1 MNKKRFIFLAALLI
15 AVSIFGQSP
24 EKISYQAVVRDAT
37 NATVANQVV
46 GMKISILQDGTLE
59 NPGSAVYVE
68 TQTPTTNANGLLS
81 IYIGAGSAVT
91 GTFSGIAWSNV
102 PHYIKIEIDPS
113 GNNTNY
119 TITGTTQLV
128 SVPFALYAKTA
139 GNTFSG
145 DYTDLINQPD
155 NTTAIS
161 DETARALAAEQANE
175 IAITT
180 IQTEQT
186 TQNVSISLNSTKIPI
201 PTGGT
206 EGQVLK
212 MVGGIPVWT
221 DPIKFVTF
229 YKDADGDGYG
239 NNGDQLM
246 VLSGSNAPNG
256 YVDND
261 IDCNDT
267 VAAINP
273 ATVWFIGVDAD
284 GDGFFGSTTSLMQ
297 CESPGTGYVIT
308 EPATLD
314 CDDSLATGSSIN
326 PNAIE
331 VYGNGIDDD
340 CDGQVDE
347 ATVGD
352 LRAGGVVFWVDPT
365 DNMHGLVCAI
375 EDQNKSAGIRWYNG
389 SNIGTVA
396 WSYEIGDGSANT
408 TAIIARQ
415 GPVESSYA
423 AGLARAY
430 RGGGFTDW
438 FLPSKDELNQMY
450 MNKVTLEAV
459 WGVVAFSNNNFY
471 WSSTEYDNNVAWSQ
485 GFDNGNQDWSFK
497 DATRVVRAVR
507 AF

>member
-1 MNKKRFIFLAALLI
+1 M
-15 AVSIFGQSP
+15 
-24 EKISYQAVVRDAT
+24 
-37 NATVANQVV
+37 
-46 GMKISILQDGTLE
+46 
-59 NPGSAVYVE
+59 
-68 TQTPTTNANGLLS
+68 
-81 IYIGAGSAVT
+81 
-91 GTFSGIAWSNV
+91 
-102 PHYIKIEIDPS
+102 
-113 GNNTNY
+113 
-119 TITGTTQLV
+119 
-128 SVPFALYAKTA
+128 
-139 GNTFSG
+139 
-145 DYTDLINQPD
+145 
-155 NTTAIS
+155 
-161 DETARALAAEQANE
+161 
-175 IAITT
+175 
-180 IQTEQT
+180 
-186 TQNVSISLNSTKIPI
+186 
-201 PTGGT
+201 
-206 EGQVLK
+206 
-212 MVGGIPVWT
+212 PVWT

-459 WGVVAFSNNNFY
+459 WGVVAFSNVAFSNNHFY
-471 WSSTEYDNNVAWSQ
+471 WSSTENDNNTAWFQNFNDGS
-485 GFDNGNQDWSFK
+485 QDWSFK
-497 DATRVVRAVR
+497 YYTSLVRAVR